1 MMYRFQIQKY
11 ILSEVFRVYE
21 PQEPL
26 TFEPYLHVGMT
37 FKNFNN
43 FLNKKVSSRPYVEG
57 AFLVCISS
65 NCEVTVT
72 LTPAQ
77 NPDLRC

>member
-11 ILSEVFRVYE
+11 ILSEVFRVYK

-37 FKNFNN
+37 FKKFDY
-43 FLNKKVSSRPYVEG
+43 FLNKKGQFSILCFQERRAG
-57 AFLVCISS
+57 A
-65 NCEVTVT
+65 
-72 LTPAQ
+72 
-77 NPDLRC
+77 

>member
-37 FKNFNN
+37 FKKFTH
-43 FLNKKVSSRPYVEG
+43 FLNKKVSSRP
-57 AFLVCISS
+57 
-65 NCEVTVT
+65 
-72 LTPAQ
+72 
-77 NPDLRC
+77 

>member
-37 FKNFNN
+37 FKKFTH
-43 FLNKKVSSRPYVEG
+43 FLNKKLSSRPYIV
-57 AFLVCISS
+57 ACTLPW
-65 NCEVTVT
+65 VTFKSHIKLYFT
-72 LTPAQ
+72 Y
-77 NPDLRC
+77 

>member
-11 ILSEVFRVYE
+11 ILSEVFRVYK

-37 FKNFNN
+37 FKKCDY
-43 FLNKKVSSRPYVEG
+43 FLNKKVSS
-57 AFLVCISS
+57 
-65 NCEVTVT
+65 
-72 LTPAQ
+72 Q
-77 NPDLRC
+77 H

>member
-11 ILSEVFRVYE
+11 ILSEVFRVYK

-37 FKNFNN
+37 FKKCDY
-43 FLNKKVSSRPYVEG
+43 FLNKKVSSRPYD
-57 AFLVCISS
+57 
-65 NCEVTVT
+65 
-72 LTPAQ
+72 TPG
-77 NPDLRC
+77 